1 VWTPSGAPAEI
12 VQQLG
17 AAINEAPIMS
27 MPKKVIVIGA
37 GIGGLAAALAL
48 LRRGIDVEVYEQSN
62 ELKEVGAGIQISSN
76 GTRVLFALGLETA
89 LASVQVRPERRE
101 LRHWS
106 TGETWNWFDL
116 GDKSIERFGTP
127 HLMLHRADLH
137 GILAGAVRA
146 LKPDAVRLN
155 KRCVSV
161 VSRAGHAEVAFDDG
175 GKVGAP
181 YAIGADGIHSRV
193 RICLFGPSKPVFT
206 GCIAWR
212 GLISMQRLPPHLA
225 RMVGTNWLG
234 PHGNVLH
241 YPVRRGEI
249 MNFVSTSARDD
260 WQIES
265 WSTVGTTAE
274 LRNDFR
280 DWHADVQ
287 AMIDQIATPYKWALM
302 IREPMAAWSK
312 GRVTLLGDA
321 CHPTLPFLGQGGV
334 MSIEDGYVVA
344 ACLDRYFDEPDVAFA
359 RYEEIRRERTSMVV
373 RKASEN
379 KASAFAP
386 SLADKDRIAEE
397 VAREWQQVRLRERME
412 WLYNYDATAIAV

>member
-1 VWTPSGAPAEI
+1 
-12 VQQLG
+12 
-17 AAINEAPIMS
+17 MS
-27 MPKKVIVIGA
+27 TSRKVVVVGA
-37 GIGGLAAALAL
+37 GIGGLTAALAL
-48 LRRGIDVEVYEQSN
+48 LERGIDVEVYEQSN

-76 GTRVLFALGLETA
+76 GTRVLFALGLEAA
-89 LASVQVRPERRE
+89 LARVQVRPERRE

-116 GDKSIERFGTP
+116 GDKNVQRFGTP

-137 GILAGAVRA
+137 DLLAGAVRA
-146 LKPDAVRLN
+146 KKRDIIKLN
-155 KRCVSV
+155 KKCLV
-161 VSRAGHAEVAFDDG
+161 VASRAGHADATFADG
-175 GKVGAP
+175 GTVRAA
-181 YAIGADGIHSRV
+181 YVIGADGIHSTIRV
-193 RICLFGPSKPVFT
+193 CLFGPSKPIFT

-212 GLISMQRLPPHLA
+212 GLIPMQKLPSRLA

-249 MNFVSTSARDD
+249 MNFVSTSERED
-260 WQIES
+260 WRIES
-265 WSTVGTTAE
+265 WSTVGTRDE
-274 LRNDFR
+274 LRHDFR
-280 DWHADVQ
+280 DWHPDVQ
-287 AMIDQIATPYKWALM
+287 VMIDQIETPYKWALM
-302 IREPMAAWSK
+302 IREPMPAWSK

-334 MSIEDGYVVA
+334 MAIEDGYVLA
-344 ACLDRYFDEPDVAFA
+344 ACLDKYLAAPDLALA
-359 RYEEIRRERTSMVV
+359 RYEAIRRERTAMVV

-386 SLADKDRIAEE
+386 ALADKERVAEE